1 MTRGAHPLR
10 GLWAGLGI
18 AAVSLGLLACS
29 SGHDGG
35 DLAQWMAQ
43 QRASARPQVPEIQP
57 PAAYQ
62 PQPYEGVDAP
72 APFSEERLVRV
83 LRSDAASGASSRLI
97 ESEMRRRR
105 EPLEEFPLDAIT
117 MVGLLDM
124 GGRRVALVRANG
136 LLYQVATG
144 HYLGQNYGR
153 VTAVSDHQ
161 ITLREIVQDAAGEWV
176 ERTATLQLQE
186 GTGP

>member
-1 MTRGAHPLR
+1 MTSRAHSLR
-10 GLWAGLGI
+10 CVWGGLGV
-18 AAVSLGLLACS
+18 AVASLALLGCS
-29 SGHDGG
+29 GGHDE

-43 QRASARPQVPEIQP
+43 QRASVRPKVLDIQP

-62 PQPYEGVDAP
+62 PQPYEGASGP
-72 APFSEERLVRV
+72 TPFSEERLIRM
-83 LRSDAASGASSRLI
+83 LRSDAASGALSRLI
-97 ESEMRRRR
+97 ESEMRRHR
-105 EPLEEFPLDAIT
+105 EPLEDFPLDAIA
-117 MVGLLDM
+117 MVGLLEM

-153 VTAVSDHQ
+153 VTAISDHH

-186 GTGP
+186 GTGQ